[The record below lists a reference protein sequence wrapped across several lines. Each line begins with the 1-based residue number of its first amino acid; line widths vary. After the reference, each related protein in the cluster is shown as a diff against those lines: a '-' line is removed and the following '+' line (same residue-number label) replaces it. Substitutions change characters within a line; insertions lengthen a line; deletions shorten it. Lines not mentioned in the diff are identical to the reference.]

1 MIVFLF
7 FVVVFLSLVFHRD
20 FVAVLIVDRGR
31 SRVFTE
37 VLKIPK
43 KQKLC
48 SFSEFQLCSFH
59 LEKKKK
65 SKRKS

>member
-48 SFSEFQLCSFH
+48 
-59 LEKKKK
+59 
-65 SKRKS
+65 